1 MIDSLSLLLIT
12 GVFIAAMMKRSEMS
26 LWLLLITGLG
36 AVVGISNS
44 SPDAAIT
51 FFCGANLI
59 LMLASF
65 ANWKRTKLNLPFF
78 IGVLACLDV
87 VMGFAHFLHLLN
99 IGTVSYAIGLI
110 TGTIGYIQLLLVCTM
125 RDTKGVM
132 NDILNDF
139 GGQLYRILH
148 MGSTHHHNGHNK

>member
-36 AVVGISNS
+36 AVVSISNS
-44 SPDAAIT
+44 SQDAAIT

-59 LMLASF
+59 LMLVSF

-78 IGVLACLDV
+78 IGILACFDV

-99 IGTVSYAIGLI
+99 IGSTSYVIGLV
-110 TGTIGYIQLLLVCTM
+110 TGTIGYIQLLLVCIM

-139 GGQLYRILH
+139 GNQLYRLLR